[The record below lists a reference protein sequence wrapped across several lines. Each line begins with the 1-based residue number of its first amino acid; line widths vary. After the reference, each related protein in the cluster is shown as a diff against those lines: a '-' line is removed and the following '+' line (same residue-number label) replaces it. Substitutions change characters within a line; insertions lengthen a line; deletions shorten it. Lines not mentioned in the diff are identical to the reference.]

1 MRGSLGPGADT
12 SSVPQ
17 AVLSALGPWRPFC
30 LAHCVFSGESLSL
43 SGPLLCKMRQQ
54 EKMPGLR
61 LSEDTEGGVAETSS
75 CLLLLSCM
83 VPDMV
88 SNLWKPLFLHL

>member
-1 MRGSLGPGADT
+1 
-12 SSVPQ
+12 
-17 AVLSALGPWRPFC
+17 
-30 LAHCVFSGESLSL
+30 
-43 SGPLLCKMRQQ
+43 MRQQ

-75 CLLLLSCM
+75 CLLLLGCV
-83 VPDMV
+83 VPDTV